1 MLACYVLTR
10 YFKPTQRLF
19 LQQAEPALLQE
30 KRNTTLTNRRLA
42 AAEQGQELPLTGKG
56 LGDWQQLAT
65 SGWSL
70 FDGDICLPVA
80 TLNWQVLQR
89 NLTWM
94 ATFASQQQALLA
106 PHGKTAMTPALF
118 QAQQQA
124 GAWGCTVATVP
135 QLQVAVAAGIRRVL
149 LANPLVGRAEQR
161 QVAQL
166 LQQGLEFYCLVDD
179 ASQLPAL
186 QQVMAEAGVTLQL
199 LLELGVPGGR
209 CGVRDAAA
217 AGELARQIGQYSAL
231 KLCGVEFYEGVVK
244 GGESAIRQFIRDGYA
259 TASALQQ
266 AGLIQANSAGQRL
279 VSGAGSAYYDLVA
292 DEFQHSGLSQQG
304 FALVLRPGCYALHD
318 SGIYQQAQQQVL
330 ARSPQACL
338 IPGALEDALLVWAYV
353 LSRPEPDLVVVGL
366 GKRDAAFDAGLP
378 QPVLCYQAGMAA
390 PASFAA
396 EPLKIMDQHLL
407 LRVAATTTLAVGDML
422 AFRTS
427 HPCLTLD
434 KWRQLAVLDDDYR
447 VRRVLATQF

>member
-1 MLACYVLTR
+1 M
-10 YFKPTQRLF
+10 
-19 LQQAEPALLQE
+19 
-30 KRNTTLTNRRLA
+30 TNIRLA
-42 AAEQGQELPLTGKG
+42 ADEQGQELPLTGKG
-56 LGDWQQLAT
+56 LGDWQQFSA
-65 SGWSL
+65 GWSL
-70 FDGDICLPVA
+70 LAGDICLPVA
-80 TLNWQVLQR
+80 TLNWPVVQR
-89 NLTWM
+89 NLAWM
-94 ATFASQQQALLA
+94 ATFAGQQQALLA

-118 QAQQQA
+118 QAQQAA

-135 QLQVAVAAGIRRVL
+135 QLQVAVAAGMRRVL

-161 QVAQL
+161 QVAKL
-166 LQQGLEFYCLVDD
+166 LQQGLEIYCLIDD
-179 ASQLPAL
+179 AAQLPGL
-186 QQVMAEAGVTLQL
+186 QQVMAEAGVSLQL

-209 CGVRDAAA
+209 CGVRGAAA
-217 AGELARQIGQYSAL
+217 ALDLAQRVTAYPAL
-231 KLCGVEFYEGVVK
+231 TLCGVEFYEGVVK
-244 GGESAIRQFIRDGYA
+244 GGDEALRQFIRDGYA
-259 TASALQQ
+259 TAAQLQQ
-266 AGLIQANSAGQRL
+266 AGLLQANAAGLYL
-279 VSGAGSAYYDLVA
+279 VSGAGSAYYDVVA
-292 DEFQHSGLSQQG
+292 DEFQHSNLSQQG

-378 QPVLCYQAGMAA
+378 QPALWFQTGMAA
-390 PASFAA
+390 PAPFTA
-396 EPLKIMDQHLL
+396 EPLKIMDQHIL

-434 KWRQLAVLDDDYR
+434 KWRQLAVLDDDFM

>member
-1 MLACYVLTR
+1 MTDI
-10 YFKPTQRLF
+10 
-19 LQQAEPALLQE
+19 
-30 KRNTTLTNRRLA
+30 RLA
-42 AAEQGQELPLTGKG
+42 ADEQGQELPLTGKG
-56 LGDWQQLAT
+56 LGDWQQFSA
-65 SGWSL
+65 GWSL
-70 FDGDICLPVA
+70 LAGDICLPVA
-80 TLNWQVLQR
+80 TLNWPVVQR
-89 NLTWM
+89 NLAWM
-94 ATFASQQQALLA
+94 ATFAGQQQALLA

-118 QAQQQA
+118 QAQQAA

-135 QLQVAVAAGIRRVL
+135 QLQVAVAAGMRRVV

-161 QVAQL
+161 QVAKL
-166 LQQGLEFYCLVDD
+166 LQQGLEFYCLIDD
-179 ASQLPAL
+179 AAQLPGL

-209 CGVRDAAA
+209 CGVRGAAPA
-217 AGELARQIGQYSAL
+217 LDLAQRITAYPAL

-244 GGESAIRQFIRDGYA
+244 GGDEALRQFIRDGYA
-259 TASALQQ
+259 VAAQLHQ
-266 AGLIQANSAGQRL
+266 AGLLQANAAGLFL

-292 DEFQHSGLSQQG
+292 DEFQQSSLNQQG

-353 LSRPEPDLVVVGL
+353 LSRPEPDLIVVGL

-378 QPVLCYQAGMAA
+378 QPALWFQTGMAA
-390 PASFAA
+390 PAPFTA

-434 KWRQLAVLDDDYR
+434 KWRQLAVLDDDFM

>member
-1 MLACYVLTR
+1 MTDI
-10 YFKPTQRLF
+10 
-19 LQQAEPALLQE
+19 
-30 KRNTTLTNRRLA
+30 RLA
-42 AAEQGQELPLTGKG
+42 ADEQGQELPLTGKG
-56 LGDWQQLAT
+56 LGDWQQLSA
-65 SGWSL
+65 GWSL
-70 FDGDICLPVA
+70 LAGDICLPVA
-80 TLNWQVLQR
+80 TLHWPVVER
-89 NLTWM
+89 NLAWM
-94 ATFASQQQALLA
+94 ATFAGQQQALLA

-118 QAQQQA
+118 QAQQAA

-135 QLQVAVAAGIRRVL
+135 QLQVAVAAGMRRVL

-166 LQQGLEFYCLVDD
+166 LQQGLEFYCLIDD
-179 ASQLPAL
+179 AAQLPGL

-209 CGVRDAAA
+209 CGVRGAAA
-217 AGELARQIGQYSAL
+217 ALDLAQCITAYPAL

-244 GGESAIRQFIRDGYA
+244 GGDEALRQFIRDGYA
-259 TASALQQ
+259 VAAQLHQ
-266 AGLIQANSAGQRL
+266 AGLLQANAAGLFL

-292 DEFQHSGLSQQG
+292 DEFQHSGLSQHG

-353 LSRPEPDLVVVGL
+353 LSRPEPDLIVVGL

-378 QPVLCYQAGMAA
+378 QPALWFQTGMAA
-390 PASFAA
+390 PAPFTA

-434 KWRQLAVLDDDYR
+434 KWRQLAVLDDDFM

>member
-1 MLACYVLTR
+1 M
-10 YFKPTQRLF
+10 
-19 LQQAEPALLQE
+19 
-30 KRNTTLTNRRLA
+30 TNRRLA
-42 AAEQGQELPLTGKG
+42 ADEQGQELPLTGKG
-56 LGDWQQLAT
+56 LGDWQQLST

-80 TLNWQVLQR
+80 TLNWQVVER
-89 NLTWM
+89 NLAWM

-118 QAQQQA
+118 QAQQAA

-135 QLQVAVAAGIRRVL
+135 QLQVAVAASMGRVV

-161 QVAQL
+161 QVAKL
-166 LQQGLEFYCLVDD
+166 LQQGLEFYCLIDD
-179 ASQLPAL
+179 ATQLPGL

-209 CGVRDAAA
+209 CGVRGAEAALD
-217 AGELARQIGQYSAL
+217 LAKRITAYPAL

-244 GGESAIRQFIRDGYA
+244 GGEAALKQFIRDGYA
-259 TASALQQ
+259 TAAQLHQ
-266 AGLIQANSAGQRL
+266 AGLLQTNAAGLYL

-292 DEFQHSGLSQQG
+292 DEFQKSNISQQG

-353 LSRPEPDLVVVGL
+353 LSRPEADLVVVGL

-378 QPVLCYQAGMAA
+378 QPALWFQTGMAKPA
-390 PASFAA
+390 PFTA
-396 EPLKIMDQHLL
+396 EALKIMDQHLL

-434 KWRQLAVLDDDYR
+434 KWRQLAVLDDDFM

>member
-1 MLACYVLTR
+1 M
-10 YFKPTQRLF
+10 
-19 LQQAEPALLQE
+19 
-30 KRNTTLTNRRLA
+30 TNIRLA
-42 AAEQGQELPLTGKG
+42 ADEQGQELPLTGKG
-56 LGDWQQLAT
+56 LGDWQQFSA
-65 SGWSL
+65 GWSL
-70 FDGDICLPVA
+70 LAGDICLPVA
-80 TLNWQVLQR
+80 TLNWPVVQR
-89 NLTWM
+89 NLAWM
-94 ATFASQQQALLA
+94 ATFAGQQQALLA

-118 QAQQQA
+118 QAQQAA

-135 QLQVAVAAGIRRVL
+135 QLQVAVAAGMRRVL

-161 QVAQL
+161 QVAKL
-166 LQQGLEFYCLVDD
+166 LQQGLEFYCLIDD
-179 ASQLPAL
+179 AAQLPGL

-209 CGVRDAAA
+209 CGVRGAAA
-217 AGELARQIGQYSAL
+217 ALDLAQRIKAYPAL
-231 KLCGVEFYEGVVK
+231 QLCGVEFYEGVVK
-244 GGESAIRQFIRDGYA
+244 GGEAALKQFIRDGYA
-259 TASALQQ
+259 TAAQLQQ
-266 AGLIQANSAGQRL
+266 AGLLQANAAGLYL
-279 VSGAGSAYYDLVA
+279 VSGAGSAYYDVVA
-292 DEFQHSGLSQQG
+292 DEFQQSDLQKQG

-378 QPVLCYQAGMAA
+378 QPALWFQTSMAA
-390 PASFAA
+390 PAPFTA

-434 KWRQLAVLDDDYR
+434 KWRQLAVLDDDFM